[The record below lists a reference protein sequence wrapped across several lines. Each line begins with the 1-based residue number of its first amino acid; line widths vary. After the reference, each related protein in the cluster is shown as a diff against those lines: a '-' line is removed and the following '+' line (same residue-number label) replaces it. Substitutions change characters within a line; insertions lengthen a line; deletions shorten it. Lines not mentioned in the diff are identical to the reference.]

1 MKPGLAPREV
11 EVEAAAVLA
20 AAAAAEV
27 SVAAEAAA
35 EGATDIWHLDILNFS
50 QNLFYSKLRDSIA
63 WPFCFSRS

>member
-20 AAAAAEV
+20 AAEAAAEV
-27 SVAAEAAA
+27 SVAAEA